1 METPYTYLFIRRDLS
16 GPQQIVQAAH
26 AALQAGNRF
35 GPHSHL
41 VLIDITSEDD
51 LYKAADHLEQHD
63 IQFEMFHEPDYDT
76 GHTAICTQPLAGEL
90 RRPLRRYK
98 LMKEHAPR
106 AASVV

>member
-1 METPYTYLFIRRDLS
+1 MNTPYTYLFIRRDLS

-26 AALQAGNRF
+26 AAHQAGERF
-35 GPHSHL
+35 GSHSHM
-41 VLIDITSEDD
+41 VLIDISCEED
-51 LYKAADHLEQHD
+51 LYKAADHLEQHG

-76 GHTAICTQPLAGEL
+76 GHTAICTQPLTGDA

-98 LMKEHAPR
+98 LMKEDVPQ